1 MNKKD
6 IEKETVKVID
16 ALSDRVDSVVRQI
29 ETGLQPYK
37 NVKEPL
43 MMTILVI
50 TIVKWI
56 KRKPEHI
63 TKEELTEAFI
73 KALRLTMKASSDNEQ
88 GS

>member
-16 ALSDRVDSVVRQI
+16 ALSDRVDSVVREI
-29 ETGLQPYK
+29 EAVLQPYK
-37 NVKEPL
+37 NVKDPL
-43 MMTILVI
+43 MMTILVM

-56 KRKPEHI
+56 ERKPEYI
-63 TKEELTEAFI
+63 TEEEQTEAFI

>member
-29 ETGLQPYK
+29 ETVLQPYK
-37 NVKEPL
+37 NVKDPL

-50 TIVKWI
+50 TIAKWI
-56 KRKPEHI
+56 ERKPEHI
-63 TKEELTEAFI
+63 TEEEQTEAFI

>member
-6 IEKETVKVID
+6 IEKETIKVID

-29 ETGLQPYK
+29 ETGLQSYK
-37 NVKEPL
+37 NVKDPL

-56 KRKPEHI
+56 ERKPEHI
-63 TKEELTEAFI
+63 TEEELTEAFI